1 MKSSRLALAAG
12 GFRLAPA
19 RAQLRCVCYGKVARG
34 CQPDG
39 LRNSYY
45 PGDEGF
51 GRMVYRRHCER
62 REAIHSFFMFAALAM
77 TVEYTSAFSRRDAP
91 GVLRLLPPRKSEGA
105 GNAGCTLHP
114 RSHVRCASKNAAHE
128 HTGSAEAIRHSLRNG
143 FTAYAVLTPATNSV
157 LVTVA
162 DGLRL
167 VEPGRADF
175 ASASLTSATDA
186 RPTRFC
192 RTQQPVTAKR
202 LHQAMAPFV
211 CAPLHRSREARPAIA
226 LAPTLPRPPL
236 PAPRS

>member
-1 MKSSRLALAAG
+1 MPPHAHNFVASVMAKSPGVANPTACATAITQATRGLVVWSIPVIASAAKQSI
-12 GFRLAPA
+12 LSS
-19 RAQLRCVCYGKVARG
+19 
-34 CQPDG
+34 CQAMD
-39 LRNSYY
+39 
-45 PGDEGF
+45 
-51 GRMVYRRHCER
+51 C
-62 REAIHSFFMFAALAM
+62 FAALAM

-192 RTQQPVTAKR
+192 RTLKR
-202 LHQAMAPFV
+202 RSF
-211 CAPLHRSREARPAIA
+211 CAPAIPHGVQPA
-226 LAPTLPRPPL
+226 L
-236 PAPRS
+236 